1 MDSHSLKVRL
11 GIRVLKWT
19 VSGQGRSAVPRRG
32 AKPPPRPQVIE
43 IINWLL
49 CLVLRQTGYAPTAE
63 HLSQANR
70 AHALPAPSVPTRQ
83 PHIIGDRTI
92 ESWGAS
98 SLPREEVYWG
108 IHSIIPTGL
117 VQAKNGVSVA
127 TKMSVFGLGWVVGVD
142 VGLGGGA
149 LQEMSSGTTHI
160 HKYSIG

>member
-1 MDSHSLKVRL
+1 M
-11 GIRVLKWT
+11 
-19 VSGQGRSAVPRRG
+19 
-32 AKPPPRPQVIE
+32 IE

-98 SLPREEVYWG
+98 SLPREGFIGEFTASYLPAWYK
-108 IHSIIPTGL
+108 HPKT
-117 VQAKNGVSVA
+117 VSAWQKDECVR
-127 TKMSVFGLGWVVGVD
+127 VGVGVD